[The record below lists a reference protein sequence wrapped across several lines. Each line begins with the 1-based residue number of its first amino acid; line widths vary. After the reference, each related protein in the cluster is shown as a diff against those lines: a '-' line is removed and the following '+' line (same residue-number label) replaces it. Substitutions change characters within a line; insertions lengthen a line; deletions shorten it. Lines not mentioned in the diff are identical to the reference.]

1 MTRLEGTFK
10 VMSWD
15 ERQYDAAPN
24 QPKFTHARV
33 THEVTGAIEGE
44 ISMCYL
50 MAYRPDESSQFVG
63 LAMVTGKVGEREG
76 SFVMQDIGAFENGI
90 AKGRWTILPGLGS
103 GGFKDMH
110 GEGHFAAG
118 HDSATYLL
126 DVTF

>member
-1 MTRLEGTFK
+1 
-10 VMSWD
+10 
-15 ERQYDAAPN
+15 
-24 QPKFTHARV
+24 V